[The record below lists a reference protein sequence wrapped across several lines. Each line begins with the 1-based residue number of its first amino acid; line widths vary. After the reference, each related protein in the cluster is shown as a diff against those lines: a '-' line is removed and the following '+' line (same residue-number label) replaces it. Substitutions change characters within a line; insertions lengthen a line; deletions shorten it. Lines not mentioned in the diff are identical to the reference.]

1 MPPFSLVLAFHVSG
15 ALALFLPSLLLPF
28 ALRADRAATDS
39 DSRLVRVLLSMQS
52 LAIPIGLAVAA
63 SGLFLVATIGL
74 SVLNER
80 WLLLGLAFYAAM
92 LLVALFIQRPSL
104 RALIGVR
111 ATWDDRAWQNHARRL
126 RYGSYVMATL
136 IGVIGWLMSAKPEL
150 W

>member
-1 MPPFSLVLAFHVSG
+1 MPQLPLVLAFHVSC
-15 ALALFLPSLLLPF
+15 AVALFLPSLLLPF
-28 ALRADRAATDS
+28 VLRTDRAALES
-39 DSRLVRVLLSMQS
+39 DSRIVRVLVSTQR

-63 SGLFLVATIGL
+63 SGLLLVVTIGL
-74 SVLNER
+74 SVLDEP
-80 WLLLGLAFYAAM
+80 WLLLGLAFYAAT
-92 LLVALFIQRPSL
+92 LVLALFVQRPSL

-111 ATWDDRAWQNHARRL
+111 ATWDDRAWQNSARRL

>member
-1 MPPFSLVLAFHVSG
+1 MPPFPIVLVVHVSCAV
-15 ALALFLPSLLLPF
+15 ALLLPSLLLPF
-28 ALRADRAATDS
+28 FLRSDSAATES
-39 DSRLVRVLLSMQS
+39 DSRIVRFLLSTQGGA
-52 LAIPIGLAVAA
+52 LPIGLAVAL
-63 SGLFLVATIGL
+63 SGLLLVGIIGL
-74 SVLNER
+74 NLLDEP

-92 LLVALFIQRPSL
+92 LALAFFVQRPSL

-111 ATWDDRAWQNHARRL
+111 AAWDDRSWQNHARRL